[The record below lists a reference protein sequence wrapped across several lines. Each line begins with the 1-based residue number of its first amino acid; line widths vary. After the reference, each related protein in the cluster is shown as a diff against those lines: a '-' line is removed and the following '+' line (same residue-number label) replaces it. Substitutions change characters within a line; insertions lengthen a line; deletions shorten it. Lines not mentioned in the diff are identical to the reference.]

1 MCLGLVMK
9 VINVGKDYAIC
20 DYFGNKTKVRIDF
33 ISNVKVN
40 DYLLIHAGF
49 AISKLA
55 KNEGEERIKLFKEL
69 EGYEDE

>member
-9 VINVGKDYAIC
+9 VIKVQKNEAIC

-49 AISKLA
+49 AISKLT

-69 EGYEDE
+69 EGYENE

>member
-9 VINVGKDYAIC
+9 VIKVQKNEAIC